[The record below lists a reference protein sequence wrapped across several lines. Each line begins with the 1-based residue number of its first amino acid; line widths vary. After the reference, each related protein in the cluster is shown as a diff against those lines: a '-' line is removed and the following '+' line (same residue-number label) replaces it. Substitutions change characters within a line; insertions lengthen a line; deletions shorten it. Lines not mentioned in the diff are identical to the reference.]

1 MINAAIGHAVI
12 EQSLSRIYAL
22 TKCGGGVLL
31 IIDFFLRGLFMKFK
45 KLSTLLFAFVFAFA
59 FLVASCSNGSDDNS
73 SITLSAEATSATV
86 GDVVSLSV
94 SFSGWSANPA
104 AVDVYVK
111 ESSDAL
117 KTRVTVSAG
126 KITLDT
132 SYFEPG
138 SYNLYVVSGNV
149 KSNSIEVEL
158 MKNAL
163 EAPSDVVAT
172 VSAATSNTIVIKW
185 TNVSDVSDYWLYCST
200 TNDLSSATLK
210 TKSADGY
217 KDDSN
222 TSAFSSVASCA
233 ITYAS
238 LSAPTNLK
246 VSLSETYANIV
257 SLTWDEEKSSANYW
271 IYCSTTND
279 SSSAT
284 KKTSYGYKNYS
295 MQLTKTGTYYFWVKA
310 ANGLGSTDGSSEFS
324 QVAIIEFSH
333 EDLSVPTAFTATGS
347 GNSVKLS
354 WAETRT
360 SSGLIPYCWWIY
372 YGTENDSS
380 KATLKSRWGYQDY
393 PITLPASGTYYF
405 WVKAA
410 DSYDS
415 TSPAS
420 DFSTVATYTY

>member
-1 MINAAIGHAVI
+1 
-12 EQSLSRIYAL
+12 
-22 TKCGGGVLL
+22 
-31 IIDFFLRGLFMKFK
+31 MKFK
-45 KLSTLLFAFVFAFA
+45 KLSSLLFAFVFAFA
-59 FLVASCSNGSDDNS
+59 FLVVSCSNGSDDSNS
-73 SITLSAEATSATV
+73 AEEQSGTITLSAEATSATV

-94 SFSGWSANPA
+94 SFSGWSENPT
-104 AVDVYVK
+104 AVEVYVK

-117 KTRVTVSAG
+117 KTGVTVSAG

-210 TKSADGY
+210 TKYAYSGYSFTIIESGTYYFWVKSADGY

-246 VSLSETYANIV
+246 VSLSETYANTV

-333 EDLSVPTAFTATGS
+333 EDLSAPTAFTATGS

>member
-1 MINAAIGHAVI
+1 
-12 EQSLSRIYAL
+12 
-22 TKCGGGVLL
+22 
-31 IIDFFLRGLFMKFK
+31 MKFK
-45 KLSTLLFAFVFAFA
+45 KLSSLLFAFVFAFA

-73 SITLSAEATSATV
+73 STEEQSGSITLSAEATSATV

-94 SFSGWSANPA
+94 SFSGWSANPS

-117 KTRVTVSAG
+117 KTGVAVSAG

-132 SYFEPG
+132 SHFEPG
-138 SYNLYVVSGNV
+138 SYKLYVVSGNV
-149 KSNSIEVEL
+149 KSNSIEVTL
-158 MKNAL
+158 TKNVLEKAL
-163 EAPSDVVAT
+163 KAPSDVVAT
-172 VSAATSNTIVIKW
+172 VSASTSNTIVIKW
-185 TNVSDVSDYWLYCST
+185 TNVSGVSKYWLYCST
-200 TNDLSSATLK
+200 TNDSASATLK
-210 TKSADGY
+210 TKYAYSGYSFTISESGTYYFWVKSADGY

-222 TSAFSSVASCA
+222 ISEFSSVASCA

-238 LSAPTNLK
+238 FSAPTNLK
-246 VSLSETYANIV
+246 VSLSKTYANTV

-284 KKTSYGYKNYS
+284 EKTKYGYKNYS

-310 ANGLGSTDGSSEFS
+310 ANGSKSTDDSSEFS
-324 QVAIIEFSH
+324 QVTTIEFLH
-333 EDLSVPTAFTATGS
+333 EDLSAPTALTATGS

-354 WAETRT
+354 WTATKT
-360 SSGLIPYCWWIY
+360 SSDLSPYSWWIY

-380 KATLKSRWGYQDY
+380 KATLKSRYGYQDY
-393 PITLPASGTYYF
+393 SITLSASGTYYF

-410 DSYDS
+410 DSGDS
-415 TSPAS
+415 ISPAS

>member
-1 MINAAIGHAVI
+1 
-12 EQSLSRIYAL
+12 
-22 TKCGGGVLL
+22 
-31 IIDFFLRGLFMKFK
+31 MKFK

>member
-1 MINAAIGHAVI
+1 
-12 EQSLSRIYAL
+12 
-22 TKCGGGVLL
+22 
-31 IIDFFLRGLFMKFK
+31 MKFK
-45 KLSTLLFAFVFAFA
+45 KLSSLVFAFVFAFA

-73 SITLSAEATSATV
+73 STEEQSGSITLSAEATSATV

-94 SFSGWSANPA
+94 SFSGWSANPS

-117 KTRVTVSAG
+117 KTGVAVSAG

-132 SYFEPG
+132 SHFEPG
-138 SYNLYVVSGNV
+138 SYKLYVVSGNV
-149 KSNSIEVEL
+149 KSNSIEVTLTRNVLE
-158 MKNAL
+158 KAL
-163 EAPSDVVAT
+163 KAPSDVVAT
-172 VSAATSNTIVIKW
+172 VSASTSNTIVIKW
-185 TNVSDVSDYWLYCST
+185 TNVSGVSKYWLYCGT
-200 TNDLSSATLK
+200 TNDSASATLK
-210 TKSADGY
+210 TKYAYSGYSFTISESGTYYFWVKSADGY

-238 LSAPTNLK
+238 LPAPTNLK
-246 VSLSETYANIV
+246 VSLSKTYANTV
-257 SLTWDEEKSSANYW
+257 SLAWDEEKSSASYW

-284 KKTSYGYKNYS
+284 EKTKYGYKNYS

-310 ANGLGSTDGSSEFS
+310 ANGSRSTDDSSEFS
-324 QVAIIEFSH
+324 QVTTIEFSH
-333 EDLSVPTAFTATGS
+333 EDLSAPTALTATGS

-354 WAETRT
+354 WAATKT
-360 SSGLIPYCWWIY
+360 SSDLSPYSWWIY

-380 KATLKSRWGYQDY
+380 KATLKSRYGYQDY
-393 PITLPASGTYYF
+393 SITLSASGTYYF

-410 DSYDS
+410 DSGDS

>member
-1 MINAAIGHAVI
+1 
-12 EQSLSRIYAL
+12 
-22 TKCGGGVLL
+22 
-31 IIDFFLRGLFMKFK
+31 MKFK

-420 DFSTVATYTY
+420 DFSTVATDTY

>member
-1 MINAAIGHAVI
+1 MNAVI
-12 EQSLSRIYAL
+12 EQNSRL
-22 TKCGGGVLL
+22 DKMRGGVLL
-31 IIDFFLRGLFMKFK
+31 IVEFFLRGLFMKFK

-210 TKSADGY
+210 TKYAYSGY
-217 KDDSN
+217 SF
-222 TSAFSSVASCA
+222 T
-233 ITYAS
+233 
-238 LSAPTNLK
+238 
-246 VSLSETYANIV
+246 
-257 SLTWDEEKSSANYW
+257 
-271 IYCSTTND
+271 
-279 SSSAT
+279 
-284 KKTSYGYKNYS
+284 
-295 MQLTKTGTYYFWVKA
+295 
-310 ANGLGSTDGSSEFS
+310 
-324 QVAIIEFSH
+324 IIE
-333 EDLSVPTAFTATGS
+333 
-347 GNSVKLS
+347 
-354 WAETRT
+354 
-360 SSGLIPYCWWIY
+360 
-372 YGTENDSS
+372 
-380 KATLKSRWGYQDY
+380 
-393 PITLPASGTYYF
+393 SGTYYF